1 MGSSPAVTIPTPV
14 TFRSPDS
21 GTRFRVSNGKYSD
34 GLARLICERLMNGE
48 SLVEITDDN
57 RMPSRRTLTRWLAD
71 PRLSEFREMYYFA
84 RRVQAEIRI
93 DEIFTIADD
102 TSKDWK
108 KKYDKDG
115 EFLELVPDNEAIQRS
130 RVRIDVRKWYAARLV
145 PRIYGDHKEIALDV
159 TGDLAELLKAA
170 ANRDKGLPKP
180 INE

>member
-1 MGSSPAVTIPTPV
+1 MASPAVKIPVPT

-21 GTRFRVSNGKYSD
+21 GTRFRVSNGLYTDS
-34 GLARLICERLMNGE
+34 LARIICERLMGGE
-48 SLVEITDDN
+48 SLKEICEDN
-57 RMPSRRTLTRWLAD
+57 RMPSLRSITRWLAD
-71 PRLSEFREMYYFA
+71 PRLADFREMYYFA

-108 KKYDKDG
+108 PKYDKDG
-115 EFLELVPDNEAIQRS
+115 EWIEDIPDNEAIQRS

-145 PRIYGDHKEIALDV
+145 PRIYGERKEIDLDV